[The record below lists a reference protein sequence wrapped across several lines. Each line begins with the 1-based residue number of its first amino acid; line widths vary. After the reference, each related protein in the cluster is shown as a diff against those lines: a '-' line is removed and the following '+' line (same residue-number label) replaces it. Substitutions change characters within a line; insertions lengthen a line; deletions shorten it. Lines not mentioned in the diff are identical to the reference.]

1 MDMDNAGTVSS
12 RIKKQ
17 LIQMG
22 LDRQLIRRVAIASY
36 EAEINVVIHSYGGH
50 CEYEINDDE
59 IKIKFIDTGPG
70 ISDVKLA
77 MTAGWSTASKK
88 DNEAGFGA
96 GMGFPNMLNSADV
109 VEVETSEEGTTVA
122 LLFKIKKDK

>member
-1 MDMDNAGTVSS
+1 MENKDNYYIINAMDMDNAGTVSS

-36 EAEINVVIHSYGGH
+36 EA
-50 CEYEINDDE
+50 EINDDE